1 MDIHDVPYQAR
12 ALLKPLLIQEDDNV
26 LRLVYEEYAAKQ
38 AWRNEQA
45 MMEEFNNDAS
55 VTVEQT
61 V

>member
-1 MDIHDVPYQAR
+1 MSLIKQELYSQ
-12 ALLKPLLIQEDDNV
+12 LIQDQDNNV

-55 VTVEQT
+55 VIQ
-61 V
+61 